1 MSELVLVR
9 YTVAAGQEDRNAE
22 LVRAVYEELGRA
34 APDGFRYATLR
45 EGSAFTH
52 VALHAGGARP
62 LTELPAFRA
71 FQAGLG
77 ERAVAGPEFSN
88 PELVGSYR
96 LLD

>member
-9 YTVAAGQEDRNAE
+9 YTVAAGQADRNAE

-45 EGSAFTH
+45 EGAAFTH
-52 VALHAGGARP
+52 VALHEDGASP
-62 LTELPAFRA
+62 LTELAAFRA

-77 ERAVAGPEFSN
+77 ERAVVGPEFSQ

-96 LLD
+96 LL